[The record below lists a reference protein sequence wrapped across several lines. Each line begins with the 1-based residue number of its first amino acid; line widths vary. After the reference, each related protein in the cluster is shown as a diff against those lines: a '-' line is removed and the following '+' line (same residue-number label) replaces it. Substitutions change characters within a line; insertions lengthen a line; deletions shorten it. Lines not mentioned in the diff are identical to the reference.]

1 MSILATKAY
10 TLFLINKT
18 FTWIMRNREHIEVL
32 ILEAKISFIDKRLLF
47 NRKKEEIQQH
57 REERQEKE
65 LKKELKKEKQKTNAA
80 EKIKV
85 MTLLTLACGNRPE
98 SAN

>member
-18 FTWIMRNREHIEVL
+18 FTWIMRNRENIEVL

-47 NRKKEEIQQH
+47 NRKK
-57 REERQEKE
+57 
-65 LKKELKKEKQKTNAA
+65 KKYNNTGKKDKRK
-80 EKIKV
+80 
-85 MTLLTLACGNRPE
+85 
-98 SAN
+98 S

>member
-18 FTWIMRNREHIEVL
+18 FTWIMRNRENIEVL
-32 ILEAKISFIDKRLLF
+32 ILEAERSFIDKRLLF

-65 LKKELKKEKQKTNAA
+65 FKKSLKRRNKKQMQLKKSK
-80 EKIKV
+80 
-85 MTLLTLACGNRPE
+85 
-98 SAN
+98 